1 MKSFFKLIK
10 EESLIEK
17 NDKILIGF
25 SGGPDSVALGR
36 LLLKL
41 RDEYNLSLG
50 LCHINHLLRG
60 ENSDGDEQ
68 FVKEF
73 AEEFKIPFYVLRKNV
88 EEYGKINN
96 QGLEEA
102 GRNVRY
108 KYFAEIAEKYGYNK
122 IALAHNLD
130 DNVET
135 FMFRLMRGTGL
146 HGLKG
151 IPIKRENIIRP
162 LLLSFKKDILNY
174 LESINQRYRIDESNN
189 ELVYSRNKI
198 RLELIP
204 YIEEKF
210 NPKFK
215 NNIINLI
222 DEISCIEKKEFEE
235 NGLKLSDIKK
245 LNKKEREK
253 LIYNELK
260 NYNIEISRNKVEE
273 VENLIFKD
281 GYKEINIGKDYL
293 FVKNYE
299 KMFVKKKELEKVQK
313 DKIQLDIPC
322 KMSYNKYKISLSFT
336 EKIEE
341 KENCFYFDYSLMK
354 EKLFVRTKVEG
365 DKFMPKGMADYKKL
379 KKFFI
384 DEKIDKELRNKIPL
398 IFSGEDLILVGNFRR
413 SNHYIPN
420 KESQKILLLKIE
432 EGI

>member
-17 NDKILIGF
+17 NDKILVGF

-36 LLLKL
+36 LLLKIK
-41 RDEYNLSLG
+41 DEYNLSLG

-68 FVKEF
+68 FVKKF
-73 AEEFKIPFYVLRKNV
+73 AEEFKIPFHILRKNI
-88 EEYGKINN
+88 EEYGNFNN

-108 KYFAEIAEKYGYNK
+108 EYFAEISKKYGYNK

-135 FMFRLMRGTGL
+135 FIFRLMRGTGL

-151 IPIKRENIIRP
+151 IPLRRENIIRP

-215 NNIINLI
+215 NNIVNLI
-222 DEISCIEKKEFEE
+222 DEISSVEKKEFES
-235 NGLKLSDIKK
+235 NSLKLSNIKK
-245 LNKKEREK
+245 LSKKEREN

-260 NYNIEISRNKVEE
+260 NYDVEVTRNKVEE
-273 VENLIFKD
+273 IESLIFKD

-299 KMFVKKKELEKVQK
+299 KLFVKKKELEKVQK

-341 KENCFYFDYSLMK
+341 KENCFYFDYSLIK
-354 EKLFVRTKVEG
+354 EKLFVRTKLEG
-365 DKFMPKGMADYKKL
+365 DKFMPKGMTDYKKL

-384 DEKIDKELRNKIPL
+384 DEKIDRELRDKIPL
-398 IFSGEDLILVGNFRR
+398 IFSGEDLILVGNLRR